1 MALRQQNL
9 YTFRQEVNRMT
20 EPLLKMKG
28 ISKHFSTTVAL
39 DAVDLNVYPG
49 EIRGLIG
56 ENGSGKSTISS
67 IAAGMQKADAGT
79 MKFKGQPWTPTDMVD
94 ALQHGIGMVVQEQ
107 GTVPGITVA
116 ENIFL
121 GQLDA
126 FKHGPFIDRKAMMQ
140 KAKEILALVGME
152 TIDPAM
158 PLGALDLQD
167 RKLVEIA
174 KVIAKKPEIFVV
186 DETTTALSQTGRDTI
201 YRLMR
206 EQKAAERSV
215 LFISHDLEELM
226 EVCDSLT
233 VLRDGKLI
241 RSLQKEEFDAELIKQ
256 LMVGRELKGDYYRS
270 DFDPSCGEKV
280 VLELQDG
287 ENAALHG
294 VNLQLHEG
302 EILGIG
308 GLSSCGM
315 HDLGKVLFGAQ
326 PLQSGRLRCGQ
337 QNVFDTR
344 TAIRCHIG
352 YVSKDRDVEALNLNA
367 SIKDNIA
374 VAALDAL
381 RGPGPFILAKTER
394 THVEEQ
400 RKELSIKCRSIEQ
413 RVAELSGG
421 NKQKVVFGKWIGA
434 GSDILILD
442 CPTRGVDIGVKQAM
456 YQLIYKLKKEGKSFI
471 LISEEL
477 AELIGMSDR
486 LLMMKDGKIT
496 QEFTRSESLQE
507 ADLIGAMI

>member
-1 MALRQQNL
+1 
-9 YTFRQEVNRMT
+9 MT

-79 MKFKGQPWTPTDMVD
+79 MEFKGQPWTPTNMVD

-107 GTVPGITVA
+107 GTVPGVTVA

-326 PLQSGRLRCGQ
+326 PLQGGQLHCGPEK
-337 QNVFDTR
+337 VSDTR
-344 TAIRCHIG
+344 TAIHCHIG

>member
-1 MALRQQNL
+1 MALLRQNL

-79 MKFKGQPWTPTDMVD
+79 MEFKGKPWTPTDMVD

-121 GQLDA
+121 GQLDG
-126 FKHGPFIDRKAMMQ
+126 FRHGPFIDRKALMQ

-152 TIDPAM
+152 NIDPAM

-241 RSLQKEEFDAELIKQ
+241 RSLQKDEFDAELIKQ

-270 DFDPSCGEKV
+270 DFDPACGEKV

-294 VNLQLHEG
+294 VNIQLHEG

-326 PLQSGRLRCGQ
+326 PLQGGQLHCGKEK
-337 QNVFDTR
+337 VSDTR
-344 TAIRCHIG
+344 TAIHCHIG

-367 SIKDNIA
+367 SIKDNIS

-394 THVEEQ
+394 AHVEEQ